1 MSLDELMN
9 ERNCILNQLKSYE
22 ELELEL
28 KKIKKINNVNSSD
41 EKLKIYNQ
49 SDYPDLEDITEST
62 VAKMIEQLTDNL
74 SKIYEQINNYKYQ
87 FYGNFDKIKD

>member
-1 MSLDELMN
+1 MSLNELMN
-9 ERNCILNQLKSYE
+9 ERNCILKQLKSYE

-74 SKIYEQINNYKYQ
+74 SKIYEQINNY
-87 FYGNFDKIKD
+87 

>member
-9 ERNCILNQLKSYE
+9 KRNYILKQLKSYE

-28 KKIKKINNVNSSD
+28 KKIKKINNVHISN
-41 EKLKIYNQ
+41 EKLKAYKQ
-49 SDYPDLEDITEST
+49 SDYPDLENITEST

-74 SKIYEQINNYKYQ
+74 SKIYEQINNY
-87 FYGNFDKIKD
+87 

>member
-1 MSLDELMN
+1 MN

-74 SKIYEQINNYKYQ
+74 SKIYEQINNY
-87 FYGNFDKIKD
+87 

>member
-9 ERNCILNQLKSYE
+9 ERNCILKQLKSYE

-28 KKIKKINNVNSSD
+28 KEIKKYDNVNFTD
-41 EKLKIYNQ
+41 EKLREYKQ
-49 SDYPDLEDITEST
+49 SDYPDLENITESS

-74 SKIYEQINNYKYQ
+74 SKIYEQINNY
-87 FYGNFDKIKD
+87 

>member
-1 MSLDELMN
+1 MKFCLDELMN

-74 SKIYEQINNYKYQ
+74 SKIYEQINNY
-87 FYGNFDKIKD
+87 

>member
-74 SKIYEQINNYKYQ
+74 SKIYEQINNY
-87 FYGNFDKIKD
+87 